1 MDVFRSEFIRHMFAG
16 TRALCPG
23 SECTAVVKGEQWP
36 QTVGIRVIDNTLQ
49 WVEQDALSI
58 EDFVR
63 IYGALVEIEEVKHMA
78 GE

>member
-1 MDVFRSEFIRHMFAG
+1 M
-16 TRALCPG
+16 
-23 SECTAVVKGEQWP
+23 
-36 QTVGIRVIDNTLQ
+36 GIRVIDNTLQ